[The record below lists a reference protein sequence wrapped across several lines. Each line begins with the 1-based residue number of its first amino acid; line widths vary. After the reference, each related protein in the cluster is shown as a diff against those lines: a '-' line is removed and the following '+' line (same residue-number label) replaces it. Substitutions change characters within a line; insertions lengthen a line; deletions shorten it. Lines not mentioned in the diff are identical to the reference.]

1 MHRPTQANLRLSAAV
16 LLGAAAASAQT
27 SFHPPI
33 AYATGTSPQCA
44 IAADF
49 DGDGDRDIAITVRN
63 PARLSLLRNLGDGT
77 FAAPEFTVL
86 AANSDPSGLVARDF
100 NADGHPDLVVGL
112 RGLDS
117 IQYLRNLGDGHFAYG
132 ITVAVGH
139 LPHSLTA
146 GDFDRDGDE
155 DLAVTNGGDGTV
167 SIVNNLGN
175 GVFAPFQSLFVG
187 VTARGIATG
196 RFSASSGTAPVAP
209 LDLVVAVHD
218 LRMLTF
224 LHNAGDG
231 SFSVGSS
238 IALGSPTSPE
248 RPEDV
253 AVADF
258 DLDGRDDIVA
268 SLSDTTVQD
277 VGLFL
282 QTTPGVFAPIDY
294 FHSGGTHPAGIAVA
308 DFDHDMLVDVAV
320 VNSVD
325 NTLGVL
331 ANVGGGL
338 FAPVQTYA
346 LLGPVSEFVALA
358 DFDGNQYCDIV
369 VTNGLGNS
377 ASVLLSA
384 LENPRPYCLAAPN
397 SAGLGAHIGATGTV
411 SVAADDLTLNV
422 VGAPASVNGLF
433 FMSQTAIEYPFYAG
447 YLCLG
452 MPRARLGPTLVTD
465 SLGNTSRLLGI
476 QQHWSAAMITP
487 DSVWNFQFWY
497 RDPTGPNGSANFSD
511 ALRVVFTD

>member
-1 MHRPTQANLRLSAAV
+1 MLRPTQATLRLSAAV
-16 LLGAAAASAQT
+16 LLGASAASAQN

-33 AYATGTSPQCA
+33 AYATGASPQCA
-44 IAADF
+44 VAADF
-49 DGDGDRDIAITVRN
+49 DGDGDRDLAITIRN
-63 PARLSLLRNLGDGT
+63 PARLSLLRNQGDGT
-77 FAAPEFTVL
+77 FAPPEFTLL

-100 NADGHPDLVVGL
+100 NADGHADLVVGL

-117 IQYLRNLGDGHFAYG
+117 VQYLRNLGDGHFAYG

-139 LPHSLTA
+139 LPHSLAA

-175 GVFAPFQSLFVG
+175 GVFAGFQSLFVG
-187 VTARGIATG
+187 VTARGIAVG
-196 RFSASSGTAPVAP
+196 RFSIAANGSPLSP

-218 LRMLTF
+218 LRRLTF
-224 LHNAGDG
+224 LNNVGDG

-238 IALGSPTSPE
+238 IALGSPSSIE

-258 DLDGRDDIVA
+258 DLDGRDDLVA

-282 QTTPGVFAPIDY
+282 QTAPGVFAGIDY

-308 DFDHDMLVDVAV
+308 DFDRDMLVDVAV

-331 ANVGGGL
+331 RNLGRGN

-346 LLGPVSEFVALA
+346 LLGPVSQFIALA
-358 DFDGNQYCDIV
+358 DFDGNEYCDIV

-377 ASVLLSA
+377 ASVLLSV
-384 LENPRPYCLAAPN
+384 LENPRTYCIASRN
-397 SAGLGAHIGATGTV
+397 SAGPGAHIGATGSV
-411 SVAADDLTLNV
+411 SVAADDLVLNV

-433 FMSQTAIEYPFYAG
+433 FLSQTASQIPFHAG

-465 SLGNTSRLLGI
+465 PLGNTSRALGLH
-476 QQHWSAAMITP
+476 HWSASMITSG
-487 DSVWNFQFWY
+487 SVWNFQFWY
-497 RDPTGPNGSANFSD
+497 RDPTSLTGPANFSD
-511 ALRVVFTD
+511 ALRVVFSD

>member
-1 MHRPTQANLRLSAAV
+1 MHRPTQATLRLSAAL
-16 LLGAAAASAQT
+16 LLGSAASAQ
-27 SFHPPI
+27 SVFHPPI
-33 AYATGTSPQCA
+33 AYATGTSPQSVVA
-44 IAADF
+44 TDF
-49 DGDGDRDIAITVRN
+49 DGDGDRDIAITIRS

-77 FAAPEFTVL
+77 FAPPEVTLL
-86 AANSDPSGLVARDF
+86 AANSDPSGLVTRDF
-100 NADGHPDLVVGL
+100 NADGHSDLVVGL

-132 ITVAVGH
+132 ITVAVGQ
-139 LPHSLTA
+139 LPHSLAA

-155 DLAVTNGGDGTV
+155 DLAVTNDGDGTV
-167 SIVNNLGN
+167 SIVKNLGN

-196 RFSASSGTAPVAP
+196 RFSAPANGAPLAP
-209 LDLVVAVHD
+209 LDLVVAVHN
-218 LRMLTF
+218 LRVLTF
-224 LHNAGDG
+224 LRNAGDG

-238 IALGSPTSPE
+238 IALGSPSSIE

-282 QTTPGVFAPIDY
+282 QTAPGVFAPIDY
-294 FHSGGTHPAGIAVA
+294 FHSGGTHPAGIAAV
-308 DFDHDMLVDVAV
+308 DFDRDMLVDVAV

-331 ANVGGGL
+331 RNAGGGL
-338 FAPVQTYA
+338 FAPVQVYP
-346 LLGPVSEFVALA
+346 LLGPVSQFIALA
-358 DFDGNQYCDIV
+358 DFDGNEYCDIV
-369 VTNGLGNS
+369 VTNGQGNS

-384 LENPRPYCLAAPN
+384 LENPRPYCIAAPN
-397 SAGLGAHIGATGTV
+397 SAGPGAHIGATGTV
-411 SVAADDLTLNV
+411 SVVADDLILSV
-422 VGAPASVNGLF
+422 GGAPASVNGLF
-433 FMSQTAIEYPFYAG
+433 FTSQNAIEYPFYAG

-465 SLGNTSRLLGI
+465 SLGNASRELEI
-476 QQHWSAAMITP
+476 QQWSASMVSSG
-487 DSVWNFQFWY
+487 SVWNFQFWY
-497 RDPTGPNGSANFSD
+497 RDPSSGTSGSANFSD